1 MKHQE
6 SGAVTDVYGKI
17 VAIFEKAIESSNLAI
32 DDKRE
37 VARFYLEYLQEYCQ
51 NVSYLRATEA
61 NLKHK
66 NLISTGKVIKSQP
79 K

>member
-6 SGAVTDVYGKI
+6 GGAVTDVYGKI

-37 VARFYLEYLQEYCQ
+37 VARFYLEYLQEYSQ

-66 NLISTGKVIKSQP
+66 NLISTGKVIKSQR